1 MKRWF
6 TAGLCLLAAAAMPG
20 REPAEVLPPD
30 GAIQAILKER
40 VDSGRAAGI
49 VVGVLDA
56 GGRRVVAY
64 GGSGSAGAKL
74 DGDTF
79 FEIGSVTKVFTSAL
93 LSDMVRRGEVKLEDP
108 ISKYLPAAVHVPSKT
123 GKQITLLDLATQ
135 TSGLPRLP
143 GNLAPKD
150 PKNPYADYSVE
161 QLYDFL
167 SHYEM
172 TRDIGEKYEY
182 SNLGVGLLGHVLSRK
197 AGVSY
202 EELVTRR
209 ILGPL
214 GMKDTAI
221 TLSPAMRARLAP
233 GHDAGGAVV
242 SNWDLPTLAGAGALR
257 STANDMLKFLAANLD
272 AGDGSLASALRDT
285 HAVRRGTGT
294 PELDIGLGWHIF
306 HRFGMDLVWHN
317 GGTGGYH
324 SWMGF
329 IAKKGTGA
337 VVLCNSSSEID
348 DIGLHLLESRFP
360 LSQPPKPRKETS
372 VEPGLLEAYV
382 GEYQLAPT
390 FSITVT
396 REGNALFIQATG
408 QPKLP
413 IYAESE
419 TEFFL
424 KAVDAQIAFI
434 KEGGRVTQLVLH
446 QNGRDISGKKIK

>member
-1 MKRWF
+1 
-6 TAGLCLLAAAAMPG
+6 
-20 REPAEVLPPD
+20 
-30 GAIQAILKER
+30 
-40 VDSGRAAGI
+40 
-49 VVGVLDA
+49 
-56 GGRRVVAY
+56 
-64 GGSGSAGAKL
+64 
-74 DGDTF
+74 
-79 FEIGSVTKVFTSAL
+79 
-93 LSDMVRRGEVKLEDP
+93 MVRRGEVKLEDP
-108 ISKYLPAAVHVPSKT
+108 ISKYLPAAVRVPSKN

-143 GNLAPKD
+143 GNMAPKD

-161 QLYDFL
+161 QMYDFL
-167 SHYEM
+167 SHYEL
-172 TRDIGEKYEY
+172 TREIGEKYEY
-182 SNLGVGLLGHVLSRK
+182 SNLGVGLLGHVLGRR

-221 TLSPAMRARLAP
+221 TLSAGMRARLAA
-233 GHDAGGAVV
+233 GHDAGGEVV
-242 SNWDLPTLAGAGALR
+242 PNWDLPTLAGAGALR

-272 AGDGSLASALRDT
+272 AGDGPLSSALRDT
-285 HAVRRGTGT
+285 HAVRRATGT

-306 HRFGMDLVWHN
+306 HRFGTDLVWHN

-348 DIGLHLLESRFP
+348 DIGLHLLEPRFP
-360 LSQPPKPRKETS
+360 LSQPPKARKEIS
-372 VEPGLLEAYV
+372 VEPGLLEACV

-424 KAVDAQIAFI
+424 KAVDAQITFV

-446 QNGRDISGKKIK
+446 QNGRDLPGKKIK